1 MDDRTRYTLEKIAKA
16 LEKNTKALERIAT
29 AAEERNKLLEDSK
42 TTTNDAP
49 ARLVLGFDNRMEVLT
64 L

>member
-16 LEKNTKALERIAT
+16 LERIAIAT
-29 AAEERNKLLEDSK
+29 EEQNKLLEDCK
-42 TTTNDAP
+42 ITTNDAP
-49 ARLVLGFDNRMEVLT
+49 ARLVLGFDNRLEVLT